1 MTGRQVS
8 SIRAALASHDAGRGK
23 RYPWELKARITEF
36 AQERRGEGA
45 SWAQIAEDVGIAFET
60 LRRWCI
66 ATGATSRAMV
76 PVHVVS
82 DEAERSVSIV
92 SPTGYRIEGIS
103 LRDAVAVLRA
113 LG

>member
-1 MTGRQVS
+1 MTGRQTS
-8 SIRAALASHDAGRGK
+8 SIRAALLSHDAGRGK
-23 RYPWELKARITEF
+23 RYPQELKARITEF
-36 AQERRGEGA
+36 AKKRRREGA

-66 ATGATSRAMV
+66 AMGETSPAMV
-76 PVHVVS
+76 PVHVVP
-82 DEAERSVSIV
+82 DEAERTVSVV
-92 SPTGYRIEGIS
+92 SPTGYRIEGVS